1 MSEVKKHVSY
11 SLTVAAMLSAAIVC
25 QTAHADVNTP
35 NITGEKNNT
44 TTRFSGNIYGSENTV
59 TSESNSLVVGNSNS
73 VEGGYNNIVIGNSS
87 TVKASGLIRKVGED
101 IVLDGYSVSLG
112 NATRINGDSSVAI
125 GLTSSVTGNDSVA
138 LGSHSS
144 ANGNNIVSVGSDT
157 LKRRITNLAQ
167 GKDDHDAVN
176 LMQMTSA
183 VNREAGERIK
193 STNNLQNQLN
203 TLSGQV
209 ITETRARTEGDAAA
223 LAAARAH
230 SDENDKRTLVSANTY
245 ADQKETAINN
255 RTDGLLTTE
264 RQARTAGDTETLA
277 AARTHSDENDK
288 RTLVSA
294 NTYADQKET
303 DINNRTDG
311 LLTTERQ
318 ARTAGDTATL
328 AAARTHSDENNKR
341 TLISANTYTDQK
353 ETAINNRTDGLLMTE
368 RQARIAGDAETLAT
382 AEAYSDA
389 GDSLTLKQATAYS
402 DISTRR
408 ALSEANRYTDN
419 KFRNLSNKIERAEKR
434 LNAGI
439 AGVTAI
445 SSIPYVAEN
454 SFSYGIGV
462 GNYQNANAVAAGIQ
476 YKTSRNT
483 NIRLNISW
491 DSSHNTAIGAGV
503 AGGW

>member
-1 MSEVKKHVSY
+1 
-11 SLTVAAMLSAAIVC
+11 
-25 QTAHADVNTP
+25 
-35 NITGEKNNT
+35 
-44 TTRFSGNIYGSENTV
+44 
-59 TSESNSLVVGNSNS
+59 
-73 VEGGYNNIVIGNSS
+73 
-87 TVKASGLIRKVGED
+87 
-101 IVLDGYSVSLG
+101 DGYSVSLG

-209 ITETRARTEGDAAA
+209 ITETRARTEGDVAA
-223 LAAARAH
+223 LAAARA
-230 SDENDKRTLVSANTY
+230 
-245 ADQKETAINN
+245 
-255 RTDGLLTTE
+255 
-264 RQARTAGDTETLA
+264 
-277 AARTHSDENDK
+277 HSDENDK

-311 LLTTERQ
+311 LLATERQ

-341 TLISANTYTDQK
+341 TLVSANTYADQKETDINNRTDGLLATERQARTAGDAATLAAARTHSDENNKRTLISANTYADQK
-353 ETAINNRTDGLLMTE
+353 ETDINNRTDGLLMTE

-408 ALSEANRYTDN
+408 ALSEAYRYTDN

>member
-25 QTAHADVNTP
+25 QTAHADINTP

-264 RQARTAGDTETLA
+264 RQARTAGDT
-277 AARTHSDENDK
+277 
-288 RTLVSA
+288 
-294 NTYADQKET
+294 
-303 DINNRTDG
+303 
-311 LLTTERQ
+311 
-318 ARTAGDTATL
+318 ATL

-341 TLISANTYTDQK
+341 TLISANTYADQK

-419 KFRNLSNKIERAEKR
+419 KFRNLSNKIEREEKR

>member
-1 MSEVKKHVSY
+1 
-11 SLTVAAMLSAAIVC
+11 
-25 QTAHADVNTP
+25 
-35 NITGEKNNT
+35 
-44 TTRFSGNIYGSENTV
+44 
-59 TSESNSLVVGNSNS
+59 
-73 VEGGYNNIVIGNSS
+73 
-87 TVKASGLIRKVGED
+87 

-176 LMQMTSA
+176 LMQMSSA

-209 ITETRARTEGDAAA
+209 ITETRARTESDAAT
-223 LAAARAH
+223 LAAARA
-230 SDENDKRTLVSANTY
+230 
-245 ADQKETAINN
+245 
-255 RTDGLLTTE
+255 
-264 RQARTAGDTETLA
+264 
-277 AARTHSDENDK
+277 HSDENDK

-328 AAARTHSDENNKR
+328 AAARTHSDENDKRTLVSANTYADQKETDINNRTDGLLATERQARTAGDTATLAAARTHSDKNNKR
-341 TLISANTYTDQK
+341 TLISANTYADQK
-353 ETAINNRTDGLLMTE
+353 ETAINNRTDGLLTTE
-368 RQARIAGDAETLAT
+368 RQARIAGDAATLAT
-382 AEAYSDA
+382 AAAYSDA

-402 DISTRR
+402 YISTRR

-419 KFRNLSNKIERAEKR
+419 KFRNLNNKIERAEKR

>member
-245 ADQKETAINN
+245 ADQKET
-255 RTDGLLTTE
+255 
-264 RQARTAGDTETLA
+264 
-277 AARTHSDENDK
+277 
-288 RTLVSA
+288 
-294 NTYADQKET
+294 

-311 LLTTERQ
+311 LLATERQ

-341 TLISANTYTDQK
+341 TLISANTYADQK

>member
-1 MSEVKKHVSY
+1 
-11 SLTVAAMLSAAIVC
+11 
-25 QTAHADVNTP
+25 
-35 NITGEKNNT
+35 
-44 TTRFSGNIYGSENTV
+44 
-59 TSESNSLVVGNSNS
+59 
-73 VEGGYNNIVIGNSS
+73 
-87 TVKASGLIRKVGED
+87 
-101 IVLDGYSVSLG
+101 
-112 NATRINGDSSVAI
+112 TRINGDSSVAI

-264 RQARTAGDTETLA
+264 RQARTAGDT
-277 AARTHSDENDK
+277 
-288 RTLVSA
+288 
-294 NTYADQKET
+294 
-303 DINNRTDG
+303 
-311 LLTTERQ
+311 
-318 ARTAGDTATL
+318 ATL

-341 TLISANTYTDQK
+341 TLISANTYADQK
-353 ETAINNRTDGLLMTE
+353 ETAINNRTDGLLMTERQARIAGDTATLAAARTHSDENNKRTLVSANTYADQKETDINNRTDGLLMTE

-382 AEAYSDA
+382 AEAYSDT

>member
-1 MSEVKKHVSY
+1 
-11 SLTVAAMLSAAIVC
+11 
-25 QTAHADVNTP
+25 
-35 NITGEKNNT
+35 
-44 TTRFSGNIYGSENTV
+44 GNIYGSENTV

-176 LMQMTSA
+176 LMQMSSA

-209 ITETRARTEGDAAA
+209 ITETRARTESDAAT
-223 LAAARAH
+223 LAAARA
-230 SDENDKRTLVSANTY
+230 
-245 ADQKETAINN
+245 
-255 RTDGLLTTE
+255 
-264 RQARTAGDTETLA
+264 
-277 AARTHSDENDK
+277 HSDENDK

-328 AAARTHSDENNKR
+328 AAARTHSDENDKRTLVSANTYADQKETDINNRTDGLLATERQARTAGDTATLAAARTHSDKNNKR
-341 TLISANTYTDQK
+341 TLISANTYADQK
-353 ETAINNRTDGLLMTE
+353 ETAINNRTDGLLTTE
-368 RQARIAGDAETLAT
+368 RQARIAGDAATLAT
-382 AEAYSDA
+382 AAAYSDA

>member
-1 MSEVKKHVSY
+1 M
-11 SLTVAAMLSAAIVC
+11 
-25 QTAHADVNTP
+25 
-35 NITGEKNNT
+35 
-44 TTRFSGNIYGSENTV
+44 
-59 TSESNSLVVGNSNS
+59 GNSNS

-245 ADQKETAINN
+245 ADQKET
-255 RTDGLLTTE
+255 
-264 RQARTAGDTETLA
+264 
-277 AARTHSDENDK
+277 
-288 RTLVSA
+288 
-294 NTYADQKET
+294 

-341 TLISANTYTDQK
+341 TLISANTYADQK
-353 ETAINNRTDGLLMTE
+353 EIAINNRTDGLLMTE

>member
-1 MSEVKKHVSY
+1 MSEIKKHVSY

-255 RTDGLLTTE
+255 RTDGLL
-264 RQARTAGDTETLA
+264 
-277 AARTHSDENDK
+277 
-288 RTLVSA
+288 
-294 NTYADQKET
+294 
-303 DINNRTDG
+303 
-311 LLTTERQ
+311 
-318 ARTAGDTATL
+318 
-328 AAARTHSDENNKR
+328 
-341 TLISANTYTDQK
+341 
-353 ETAINNRTDGLLMTE
+353 MTE

-408 ALSEANRYTDN
+408 ALSEAYRYTDN

>member
-1 MSEVKKHVSY
+1 
-11 SLTVAAMLSAAIVC
+11 
-25 QTAHADVNTP
+25 
-35 NITGEKNNT
+35 
-44 TTRFSGNIYGSENTV
+44 
-59 TSESNSLVVGNSNS
+59 
-73 VEGGYNNIVIGNSS
+73 
-87 TVKASGLIRKVGED
+87 
-101 IVLDGYSVSLG
+101 YSVSLG

-176 LMQMTSA
+176 LMQMSSA

-209 ITETRARTEGDAAA
+209 ITETRARTESDAAT
-223 LAAARAH
+223 LAAARA
-230 SDENDKRTLVSANTY
+230 
-245 ADQKETAINN
+245 
-255 RTDGLLTTE
+255 
-264 RQARTAGDTETLA
+264 
-277 AARTHSDENDK
+277 HSDENDK

-328 AAARTHSDENNKR
+328 AAARTHSDENDKRTLVSANTYADQKETDINNRTDGLLATERQARTAGDTATLAAARTHSDKNNKR
-341 TLISANTYTDQK
+341 TLISANTYADQK
-353 ETAINNRTDGLLMTE
+353 ETAINNRTDGLLTTE
-368 RQARIAGDAETLAT
+368 RQARIAGDAATLAT
-382 AEAYSDA
+382 AAAYSDA

>member
-1 MSEVKKHVSY
+1 
-11 SLTVAAMLSAAIVC
+11 MLSAAIVC

-209 ITETRARTEGDAAA
+209 ITETRARTEGDVAA
-223 LAAARAH
+223 LAAARA
-230 SDENDKRTLVSANTY
+230 
-245 ADQKETAINN
+245 
-255 RTDGLLTTE
+255 
-264 RQARTAGDTETLA
+264 
-277 AARTHSDENDK
+277 HSDENDK

-311 LLTTERQ
+311 LL
-318 ARTAGDTATL
+318 A
-328 AAARTHSDENNKR
+328 
-341 TLISANTYTDQK
+341 
-353 ETAINNRTDGLLMTE
+353 TE

-408 ALSEANRYTDN
+408 ALSEAYRYTDN

>member
-25 QTAHADVNTP
+25 QTAHADINTP

-87 TVKASGLIRKVGED
+87 TVKASGLIRKVGEN

-264 RQARTAGDTETLA
+264 RQARTAGDT
-277 AARTHSDENDK
+277 
-288 RTLVSA
+288 
-294 NTYADQKET
+294 
-303 DINNRTDG
+303 
-311 LLTTERQ
+311 
-318 ARTAGDTATL
+318 ATL

-341 TLISANTYTDQK
+341 TLISANTYADQK

>member
-1 MSEVKKHVSY
+1 
-11 SLTVAAMLSAAIVC
+11 LTVAAMLSASIVC
-25 QTAHADVNTP
+25 QTAHADINTP

-176 LMQMTSA
+176 LMQMSSA

-209 ITETRARTEGDAAA
+209 ITETRARTESDAAT
-223 LAAARAH
+223 LAAARA
-230 SDENDKRTLVSANTY
+230 
-245 ADQKETAINN
+245 
-255 RTDGLLTTE
+255 
-264 RQARTAGDTETLA
+264 
-277 AARTHSDENDK
+277 HSDENDK

-318 ARTAGDTATL
+318 AR
-328 AAARTHSDENNKR
+328 
-341 TLISANTYTDQK
+341 
-353 ETAINNRTDGLLMTE
+353 
-368 RQARIAGDAETLAT
+368 IAGDAATLAT
-382 AEAYSDA
+382 AAAYSDA

-408 ALSEANRYTDN
+408 ALSEA
-419 KFRNLSNKIERAEKR
+419 
-434 LNAGI
+434 
-439 AGVTAI
+439 
-445 SSIPYVAEN
+445 
-454 SFSYGIGV
+454 
-462 GNYQNANAVAAGIQ
+462 
-476 YKTSRNT
+476 
-483 NIRLNISW
+483 
-491 DSSHNTAIGAGV
+491 
-503 AGGW
+503 

>member
-1 MSEVKKHVSY
+1 
-11 SLTVAAMLSAAIVC
+11 
-25 QTAHADVNTP
+25 
-35 NITGEKNNT
+35 
-44 TTRFSGNIYGSENTV
+44 
-59 TSESNSLVVGNSNS
+59 
-73 VEGGYNNIVIGNSS
+73 
-87 TVKASGLIRKVGED
+87 
-101 IVLDGYSVSLG
+101 LG

-209 ITETRARTEGDAAA
+209 ITETRARTEGDVAA
-223 LAAARAH
+223 LAAARA
-230 SDENDKRTLVSANTY
+230 
-245 ADQKETAINN
+245 
-255 RTDGLLTTE
+255 
-264 RQARTAGDTETLA
+264 
-277 AARTHSDENDK
+277 HSDENDK

-311 LLTTERQ
+311 LLATERQ

-341 TLISANTYTDQK
+341 TLVSANTYADQKETDINNRTDGLLATERQARTAGDAATLAAARTHSDENNKRTLISANTYADQK
-353 ETAINNRTDGLLMTE
+353 ETDINNRTDGLLMTE

-408 ALSEANRYTDN
+408 ALSEAYRYTDN

>member
-1 MSEVKKHVSY
+1 MSKAKKHVSY
-11 SLTVAAMLSAAIVC
+11 SLTVVAMLSATIIC
-25 QTAHADVNTP
+25 QTARADVTTP
-35 NITGEKNNT
+35 NITGDNNNT
-44 TTRFSGNIYGSENTV
+44 TTQFSGNIYGSGNTV
-59 TSESNSLVVGNSNS
+59 TSASNSLVVGNRNS
-73 VEGGYNNIVIGNSS
+73 VEGGYNSIVIGNSS
-87 TVKASGLIRKVGED
+87 TVKASGVIRKVGEN
-101 IVLDGYSVSLG
+101 IVLDGYSVSIG

-144 ANGNNIVSVGSDT
+144 ATGDNIVSVGSDT

-176 LMQMTSA
+176 LIQMNTT
-183 VNREAGERIK
+183 VNREAEERIK
-193 STNNLQNQLN
+193 STDNLQNQLN
-203 TLSGQV
+203 TLSDQV
-209 ITETRARTEGDAAA
+209 MDETRARMEGDA
-223 LAAARAH
+223 
-230 SDENDKRTLVSANTY
+230 
-245 ADQKETAINN
+245 
-255 RTDGLLTTE
+255 
-264 RQARTAGDTETLA
+264 
-277 AARTHSDENDK
+277 
-288 RTLVSA
+288 
-294 NTYADQKET
+294 
-303 DINNRTDG
+303 
-311 LLTTERQ
+311 
-318 ARTAGDTATL
+318 ATL
-328 AAARTHSDENNKR
+328 AAARAHSDENNKR
-341 TLISANTYTDQK
+341 TLISANTYADQK

>member
-1 MSEVKKHVSY
+1 
-11 SLTVAAMLSAAIVC
+11 
-25 QTAHADVNTP
+25 
-35 NITGEKNNT
+35 
-44 TTRFSGNIYGSENTV
+44 
-59 TSESNSLVVGNSNS
+59 
-73 VEGGYNNIVIGNSS
+73 
-87 TVKASGLIRKVGED
+87 KVGED

-264 RQARTAGDTETLA
+264 RQARTAGDT
-277 AARTHSDENDK
+277 
-288 RTLVSA
+288 
-294 NTYADQKET
+294 
-303 DINNRTDG
+303 
-311 LLTTERQ
+311 
-318 ARTAGDTATL
+318 ATL

-341 TLISANTYTDQK
+341 TLISANTYADQK
-353 ETAINNRTDGLLMTE
+353 ETAINNRTDGLLMTERQARIAGDTATLAAARTHSDENNKRTLVSANTYADQKETDINNRTDGLLMTE

-382 AEAYSDA
+382 AEAYSDT

>member
-1 MSEVKKHVSY
+1 
-11 SLTVAAMLSAAIVC
+11 MLSAAIVC

-209 ITETRARTEGDAAA
+209 ITETRARTEGDVAA
-223 LAAARAH
+223 LAAARA
-230 SDENDKRTLVSANTY
+230 
-245 ADQKETAINN
+245 
-255 RTDGLLTTE
+255 
-264 RQARTAGDTETLA
+264 
-277 AARTHSDENDK
+277 HSDENDK

-311 LLTTERQ
+311 LLATERQ
-318 ARTAGDTATL
+318 ARTAGDAATL

-341 TLISANTYTDQK
+341 TLISANTYADQK
-353 ETAINNRTDGLLMTE
+353 ETDINNRTDGLLMTE

-408 ALSEANRYTDN
+408 ALSEAYRYTDN

-462 GNYQNANAVAAGIQ
+462 GNYQNATAVAAGIQ

>member
-209 ITETRARTEGDAAA
+209 ITETRARTEGDVAA
-223 LAAARAH
+223 LAAARA
-230 SDENDKRTLVSANTY
+230 
-245 ADQKETAINN
+245 
-255 RTDGLLTTE
+255 
-264 RQARTAGDTETLA
+264 
-277 AARTHSDENDK
+277 HSDENDK

-311 LLTTERQ
+311 LLATERQ

-341 TLISANTYTDQK
+341 TLVSANTY
-353 ETAINNRTDGLLMTE
+353 
-368 RQARIAGDAETLAT
+368 
-382 AEAYSDA
+382 
-389 GDSLTLKQATAYS
+389 
-402 DISTRR
+402 
-408 ALSEANRYTDN
+408 
-419 KFRNLSNKIERAEKR
+419 
-434 LNAGI
+434 
-439 AGVTAI
+439 
-445 SSIPYVAEN
+445 
-454 SFSYGIGV
+454 
-462 GNYQNANAVAAGIQ
+462 
-476 YKTSRNT
+476 
-483 NIRLNISW
+483 
-491 DSSHNTAIGAGV
+491 
-503 AGGW
+503 

>member
-245 ADQKETAINN
+245 ADQKET
-255 RTDGLLTTE
+255 D
-264 RQARTAGDTETLA
+264 
-277 AARTHSDENDK
+277 
-288 RTLVSA
+288 
-294 NTYADQKET
+294 
-303 DINNRTDG
+303 
-311 LLTTERQ
+311 
-318 ARTAGDTATL
+318 
-328 AAARTHSDENNKR
+328 
-341 TLISANTYTDQK
+341 
-353 ETAINNRTDGLLMTE
+353 INNRTDGLLMTE

-382 AEAYSDA
+382 AEAYSDT

>member
-1 MSEVKKHVSY
+1 MSKAKKHVSY
-11 SLTVAAMLSAAIVC
+11 SLTVVAMLSATIIC
-25 QTAHADVNTP
+25 QTARADVTTP
-35 NITGEKNNT
+35 NITGDNNNT
-44 TTRFSGNIYGSENTV
+44 TTQFSGNIYGSGNTV
-59 TSESNSLVVGNSNS
+59 TSASNSLVVGNRNS
-73 VEGGYNNIVIGNSS
+73 VEGGYNSIVIGNSS
-87 TVKASGLIRKVGED
+87 TVKASGVIRKVGEN
-101 IVLDGYSVSLG
+101 IVLDGYSVSIG

-144 ANGNNIVSVGSDT
+144 ATGDNIVSVGSDT

-176 LMQMTSA
+176 LIQMNTT
-183 VNREAGERIK
+183 VNREAEERIK
-193 STNNLQNQLN
+193 STDNLQNQLN
-203 TLSGQV
+203 TLSDQV
-209 ITETRARTEGDAAA
+209 MDETRARMEGDAAT

-230 SDENDKRTLVSANTY
+230 SDENDKKTLASAHTY
-245 ADQKETAINN
+245 TDQKETTINN

-264 RQARTAGDTETLA
+264 RQARITGDVATLA
-277 AARTHSDENDK
+277 AARAHSDENDK
-288 RTLVSA
+288 KTLASA
-294 NTYADQKET
+294 YTYTDQKET
-303 DINNRTDG
+303 TINNRTDG

-318 ARTAGDTATL
+318 ARIAGDAATL
-328 AAARTHSDENNKR
+328 AAAT
-341 TLISANTYTDQK
+341 
-353 ETAINNRTDGLLMTE
+353 
-368 RQARIAGDAETLAT
+368 
-382 AEAYSDA
+382 AYSDA
-389 GDSLTLKQATAYS
+389 GDLLTLKQATTYS
-402 DISTRR
+402 DISASR

>member
-176 LMQMTSA
+176 LMQMSSA
-183 VNREAGERIK
+183 VNRETGERIK

-209 ITETRARTEGDAAA
+209 ITETRARTESDAAT

-245 ADQKETAINN
+245 A
-255 RTDGLLTTE
+255 
-264 RQARTAGDTETLA
+264 
-277 AARTHSDENDK
+277 
-288 RTLVSA
+288 
-294 NTYADQKET
+294 
-303 DINNRTDG
+303 
-311 LLTTERQ
+311 
-318 ARTAGDTATL
+318 
-328 AAARTHSDENNKR
+328 
-341 TLISANTYTDQK
+341 DQK

-462 GNYQNANAVAAGIQ
+462 GNYQNTNAVAAGIQ

>member
-1 MSEVKKHVSY
+1 
-11 SLTVAAMLSAAIVC
+11 
-25 QTAHADVNTP
+25 
-35 NITGEKNNT
+35 T

-209 ITETRARTEGDAAA
+209 ITETRARTEGDVAA
-223 LAAARAH
+223 LAAARA
-230 SDENDKRTLVSANTY
+230 
-245 ADQKETAINN
+245 
-255 RTDGLLTTE
+255 
-264 RQARTAGDTETLA
+264 
-277 AARTHSDENDK
+277 HSDENDK

-311 LLTTERQ
+311 LLATERQ

-341 TLISANTYTDQK
+341 TLVSANTYADQKETDINNRTDGLLATERQARTAGDAATLAAARTHSDENNKRTLISANTYADQK
-353 ETAINNRTDGLLMTE
+353 ETDINNRTDGLLMTE

-408 ALSEANRYTDN
+408 ALSEAYRYTDN

>member
-11 SLTVAAMLSAAIVC
+11 SLTVAAMLSASIVC
-25 QTAHADVNTP
+25 QTAHADINTP

-176 LMQMTSA
+176 LMQMSSA

-209 ITETRARTEGDAAA
+209 ITETRARTESDAAT
-223 LAAARAH
+223 LAAARA
-230 SDENDKRTLVSANTY
+230 
-245 ADQKETAINN
+245 
-255 RTDGLLTTE
+255 
-264 RQARTAGDTETLA
+264 
-277 AARTHSDENDK
+277 HSDENDK

-311 LLTTERQ
+311 LLATERQ

-328 AAARTHSDENNKR
+328 AAARTHSDKNNKR
-341 TLISANTYTDQK
+341 TLISANTYADQK
-353 ETAINNRTDGLLMTE
+353 ETAINNRTDGLLTTE
-368 RQARIAGDAETLAT
+368 RQARIAGDAATLAT
-382 AEAYSDA
+382 AAAYSDA

>member
-1 MSEVKKHVSY
+1 
-11 SLTVAAMLSAAIVC
+11 
-25 QTAHADVNTP
+25 
-35 NITGEKNNT
+35 
-44 TTRFSGNIYGSENTV
+44 NTV

-209 ITETRARTEGDAAA
+209 ITETRARTEGDVAA
-223 LAAARAH
+223 LAAARA
-230 SDENDKRTLVSANTY
+230 
-245 ADQKETAINN
+245 
-255 RTDGLLTTE
+255 
-264 RQARTAGDTETLA
+264 
-277 AARTHSDENDK
+277 HSDENDK

-311 LLTTERQ
+311 LLATERQ

-341 TLISANTYTDQK
+341 TLVSANTYADQKETDINNRTDGLLATERQARTAGDAATLAAARTHSDENNKRTLISANTYADQK
-353 ETAINNRTDGLLMTE
+353 ETDINNRTDGLLMTE

-408 ALSEANRYTDN
+408 ALSEAYRYTDN

>member
-255 RTDGLLTTE
+255 RTDGLLMTE
-264 RQARTAGDTETLA
+264 RQAR
-277 AARTHSDENDK
+277 
-288 RTLVSA
+288 
-294 NTYADQKET
+294 
-303 DINNRTDG
+303 I
-311 LLTTERQ
+311 
-318 ARTAGDTATL
+318 AGDTATL

-341 TLISANTYTDQK
+341 TLVSANTYADQK
-353 ETAINNRTDGLLMTE
+353 ETDINNRTDGLLMTE

-382 AEAYSDA
+382 AEAYSDT

>member
-209 ITETRARTEGDAAA
+209 ITETRARTEGDVAA
-223 LAAARAH
+223 LAAARA
-230 SDENDKRTLVSANTY
+230 
-245 ADQKETAINN
+245 
-255 RTDGLLTTE
+255 
-264 RQARTAGDTETLA
+264 
-277 AARTHSDENDK
+277 HSDENDK

-311 LLTTERQ
+311 LLATERQ
-318 ARTAGDTATL
+318 ARTAGDAATL

-341 TLISANTYTDQK
+341 TLISANTYADQK
-353 ETAINNRTDGLLMTE
+353 ETDINNRTDGLLMTE

-408 ALSEANRYTDN
+408 ALSEAYRYTDN

>member
-1 MSEVKKHVSY
+1 
-11 SLTVAAMLSAAIVC
+11 
-25 QTAHADVNTP
+25 
-35 NITGEKNNT
+35 

-209 ITETRARTEGDAAA
+209 ITETRARTEGDVAA
-223 LAAARAH
+223 LAAARA
-230 SDENDKRTLVSANTY
+230 
-245 ADQKETAINN
+245 
-255 RTDGLLTTE
+255 
-264 RQARTAGDTETLA
+264 
-277 AARTHSDENDK
+277 HSDENDK

-311 LLTTERQ
+311 LLATERQ

-341 TLISANTYTDQK
+341 TLVSANTYADQKETDINNRTDGLLATERQARTAGDAATLAAARTHSDENNKRTLISANTYADQK
-353 ETAINNRTDGLLMTE
+353 ETDINNRTDGLLMTE

-408 ALSEANRYTDN
+408 ALSEAYRYTDN

>member
-1 MSEVKKHVSY
+1 
-11 SLTVAAMLSAAIVC
+11 
-25 QTAHADVNTP
+25 
-35 NITGEKNNT
+35 
-44 TTRFSGNIYGSENTV
+44 SENTV

-176 LMQMTSA
+176 LMQMSSA

-209 ITETRARTEGDAAA
+209 ITETRARTESDAAT
-223 LAAARAH
+223 LAAARA
-230 SDENDKRTLVSANTY
+230 
-245 ADQKETAINN
+245 
-255 RTDGLLTTE
+255 
-264 RQARTAGDTETLA
+264 
-277 AARTHSDENDK
+277 HSDENDK

-328 AAARTHSDENNKR
+328 AAARTHSDENDKRTLVSANTYADQKETDINNRTDGLLATERQARTAGDTATLAAARTHSDKNNKR
-341 TLISANTYTDQK
+341 TLISANTYADQK
-353 ETAINNRTDGLLMTE
+353 ETAINNRTDGLLTTE
-368 RQARIAGDAETLAT
+368 RQARIAGDAATLAT
-382 AEAYSDA
+382 AAAYSDA

>member
-1 MSEVKKHVSY
+1 MSKAKKHVSY
-11 SLTVAAMLSAAIVC
+11 SLTVVAMLSATIIC
-25 QTAHADVNTP
+25 QTARADVTTP
-35 NITGEKNNT
+35 NITGDNNNT
-44 TTRFSGNIYGSENTV
+44 TTQFSGNIYGSGNTV
-59 TSESNSLVVGNSNS
+59 TSASNSLVVGNRNS
-73 VEGGYNNIVIGNSS
+73 VEGGYNSIVIGNSS
-87 TVKASGLIRKVGED
+87 TVKASGVIRKVGEN
-101 IVLDGYSVSLG
+101 IVLDGYSVSIG

-144 ANGNNIVSVGSDT
+144 ATGDNIVSVGSDT

-176 LMQMTSA
+176 LIQMNTT
-183 VNREAGERIK
+183 VNREAEERIK
-193 STNNLQNQLN
+193 STDNLQNQLN
-203 TLSGQV
+203 TLSDQV
-209 ITETRARTEGDAAA
+209 MDETRARMEGDVAT

-230 SDENDKRTLVSANTY
+230 SDENDKKTLASAHTY
-245 ADQKETAINN
+245 TDQKETTINN

-264 RQARTAGDTETLA
+264 RQARIAGDA
-277 AARTHSDENDK
+277 
-288 RTLVSA
+288 
-294 NTYADQKET
+294 
-303 DINNRTDG
+303 
-311 LLTTERQ
+311 
-318 ARTAGDTATL
+318 ATL
-328 AAARTHSDENNKR
+328 AAAT
-341 TLISANTYTDQK
+341 
-353 ETAINNRTDGLLMTE
+353 
-368 RQARIAGDAETLAT
+368 
-382 AEAYSDA
+382 AYSDA
-389 GDSLTLKQATAYS
+389 GDLLTLKQATTYS
-402 DISTRR
+402 DISASR

-419 KFRNLSNKIERAEKR
+419 KFRNLNNKIERAEKR

>member
-138 LGSHSS
+138 LSSHSS

-245 ADQKETAINN
+245 ADQKET
-255 RTDGLLTTE
+255 
-264 RQARTAGDTETLA
+264 
-277 AARTHSDENDK
+277 
-288 RTLVSA
+288 
-294 NTYADQKET
+294 

-341 TLISANTYTDQK
+341 TLISANTYADQK
-353 ETAINNRTDGLLMTE
+353 EIAINNRTDGLLMTE

>member
-25 QTAHADVNTP
+25 QTAHADINTP

-264 RQARTAGDTETLA
+264 RQARTAGDT
-277 AARTHSDENDK
+277 
-288 RTLVSA
+288 
-294 NTYADQKET
+294 
-303 DINNRTDG
+303 
-311 LLTTERQ
+311 
-318 ARTAGDTATL
+318 ATL

-341 TLISANTYTDQK
+341 TLISANTYADQK

>member
-209 ITETRARTEGDAAA
+209 ITETRARTEGDVAA
-223 LAAARAH
+223 LAAARA
-230 SDENDKRTLVSANTY
+230 
-245 ADQKETAINN
+245 
-255 RTDGLLTTE
+255 
-264 RQARTAGDTETLA
+264 
-277 AARTHSDENDK
+277 HSDENDK

-311 LLTTERQ
+311 LLATERQ
-318 ARTAGDTATL
+318 ARTAGDAATL

-341 TLISANTYTDQK
+341 TLISANTYADQK
-353 ETAINNRTDGLLMTE
+353 ETDINNRTDGLLMTE

-408 ALSEANRYTDN
+408 ALSEAYRYTDN

-483 NIRLNISW
+483 NIRLNISR

>member
-209 ITETRARTEGDAAA
+209 ITETRARTEGDATA
-223 LAAARAH
+223 LAAARA
-230 SDENDKRTLVSANTY
+230 
-245 ADQKETAINN
+245 
-255 RTDGLLTTE
+255 
-264 RQARTAGDTETLA
+264 
-277 AARTHSDENDK
+277 HSDENDK

-311 LLTTERQ
+311 LL
-318 ARTAGDTATL
+318 
-328 AAARTHSDENNKR
+328 
-341 TLISANTYTDQK
+341 
-353 ETAINNRTDGLLMTE
+353 MTE
-368 RQARIAGDAETLAT
+368 RLARIAGDAETLAT

-462 GNYQNANAVAAGIQ
+462 GNYQYANAVAAGIQ

-483 NIRLNISW
+483 NIRLNISL

>member
-209 ITETRARTEGDAAA
+209 ITETRARTEGDVAA
-223 LAAARAH
+223 LAAARA
-230 SDENDKRTLVSANTY
+230 
-245 ADQKETAINN
+245 
-255 RTDGLLTTE
+255 
-264 RQARTAGDTETLA
+264 
-277 AARTHSDENDK
+277 HSDENDK

-311 LLTTERQ
+311 LLATERQ

-341 TLISANTYTDQK
+341 TLVSANTYADQK
-353 ETAINNRTDGLLMTE
+353 ETDINNRTDGLLMTE

-408 ALSEANRYTDN
+408 ALSEAYRYTDN